1 MNAKVVKK
9 GNVFYTAKFFGSCN
23 AHLKGLWPATKRDSE
38 SGKWKKRQHREGFQ
52 LAQRGQWKMDLWLA
66 VAWGN
71 KPVSQSPW
79 TPSWTTVV
87 IYVKPSIWIEIWG
100 WPWDDDN
107 GQIFEGL
114 VTQRLHKSVQD
125 STTRMTF
132 LLHHKMTLL
141 LHHKNDPPAPSV
153 SYL

>member
-66 VAWGN
+66 VAWGECWGSDCRRSLPEGGSHTHTASSVCAHN
-71 KPVSQSPW
+71 WKRVWKNQNVQEGTWHALFSLSYFCLIFNLVDHREW
-79 TPSWTTVV
+79 
-87 IYVKPSIWIEIWG
+87 KPSI
-100 WPWDDDN
+100 
-107 GQIFEGL
+107 Q
-114 VTQRLHKSVQD
+114 
-125 STTRMTF
+125 
-132 LLHHKMTLL
+132 
-141 LHHKNDPPAPSV
+141 
-153 SYL
+153 YLSFFCL